1 MAVDEVNTM
10 TKMKHNKDLTNL
22 AQNLRKNMTREEKQ
36 LWYQFLKSYPVQFK
50 RQVTCGDYILDFY
63 CPKVKL
69 AIELDGSYHYT
80 PKVSENDKIRNDYL
94 NSLGITVL
102 RFSNREIHQDFH
114 VVCKQIDYVV
124 NKAIELA
131 NHQFKKEEL

>member
-1 MAVDEVNTM
+1 ML
-10 TKMKHNKDLTNL
+10 KIKHNKDLTTL
-22 AQNLRKNMTREEKQ
+22 SQKLRKNLTREEKQ
-36 LWYQFLKSYPVQFK
+36 LWYQFLKEYPVQFK

-69 AIELDGSYHYT
+69 AIELDGTYHFT
-80 PKVSENDKIRNDYL
+80 PQVSENDKIRNEYL

-102 RFSNREIHQDFH
+102 RFSNREIRQDFH

-124 NKAIELA
+124 NKAVALA
-131 NHQFKKEEL
+131 NDECKQLL

>member
-1 MAVDEVNTM
+1 MV
-10 TKMKHNKDLTNL
+10 KIKHNKDLTGL
-22 AQNLRKNMTREEKQ
+22 AQNLRKDMTREEKQ
-36 LWYQFLKSYPVQFK
+36 LWYQFLKEYPIQFK
-50 RQVTCGDYILDFY
+50 RQVTCRDYILDFY

-80 PKVSENDKIRNDYL
+80 SQVSKKDKIRNEYL

-114 VVCKQIDYVV
+114 AVCKQIDYLIH
-124 NKAIELA
+124 KIIALA
-131 NHQFKKEEL
+131 SD

>member
-1 MAVDEVNTM
+1 MDEVFIM
-10 TKMKHNKDLTNL
+10 LKIKHNKDLTNL
-22 AQNLRKNMTREEKQ
+22 AQNLRKNLTREEKQ
-36 LWYQFLKSYPVQFK
+36 LWYQFLKSYPIQFK

-124 NKAIELA
+124 NKAIAPTSDEC
-131 NHQFKKEEL
+131 K